1 MVMKLSGFSKVLNQL
16 YTDKMSV
23 FRYTETLNDDGTVG
37 TGLVEQPVIEDKPCR
52 ISFPSTDNPETTKE
66 DSNPIYLQIK
76 VFCNA
81 DLDVKKGD
89 KLIVSRLDDNGNII
103 KSYKGTANLPLQFVT
118 HKEIL
123 LVEVGDA

>member
-1 MVMKLSGFSKVLNQL
+1 MKLSGFSVVLNQL

-23 FRYTETLNDDGTVG
+23 YRYEESINDDETVS
-37 TGLVEQPVIEDKPCR
+37 TELSEVPVLTDKPCR
-52 ISFPSTDNPETTKE
+52 ISFPSTDNAETTKE

-76 VFCNA
+76 VFCSA
-81 DLDVKKGD
+81 DLDVRKGD
-89 KLIVSRLDDNGNII
+89 KIIANRLDDNGNII